1 MAVDESQALALMKTR
16 LNRPAADT
24 SLDAYFTA
32 RVSAAVEKL
41 NAMMPEKLT
50 DSVADLMLVVD
61 YAVWQYQD
69 RDKNAGDPAWLR
81 QRLRERHLQR
91 GGGAS

>member
-1 MAVDESQALALMKTR
+1 MVDETQALQLMKTR

-24 SLDAYFTA
+24 SLDSYLGF

-50 DSVADLMLVVD
+50 GSVDDLMLVVD

-69 RDKNAGDPAWLR
+69 RDKNTGDPPWLR

>member
-1 MAVDESQALALMKTR
+1 MVDEIQALLLMKTR

-24 SLDAYFTA
+24 SLDSYLGF
-32 RVSAAVEKL
+32 RISAAVEKL

-50 DSVADLMLVVD
+50 DSMADLMLVVD

-69 RDKNAGDPAWLR
+69 RDKNIGDPAWLR

-91 GGGAS
+91 GGGSA

>member
-1 MAVDESQALALMKTR
+1 MQALQLMKTR

-24 SLDAYFTA
+24 SLDNYLGF

-50 DSVADLMLVVD
+50 GSVDDLMLVVD

-69 RDKNAGDPAWLR
+69 RDKNTGDPPWLR
-81 QRLRERHLQR
+81 QRLRERHLKR
-91 GGGAS
+91 GGAS